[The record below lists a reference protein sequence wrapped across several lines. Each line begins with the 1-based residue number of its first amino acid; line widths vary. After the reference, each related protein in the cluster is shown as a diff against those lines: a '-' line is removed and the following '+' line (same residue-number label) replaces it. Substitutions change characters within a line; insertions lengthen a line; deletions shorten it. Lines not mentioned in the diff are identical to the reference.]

1 MTRRR
6 HTRRRRISNRGGGRL
21 ETIARRHLYHN
32 IIPTLTRYNNMYTGE
47 KLRPSHNS
55 VVRHG
60 DRYFNIMERVFDSN
74 PDWAS
79 SMKAAEEELKNP
91 VKNFDKLKTLYDKVK
106 KAEDDETRET
116 MIHSSLLP
124 SKSPRSFTDRRNSNL
139 YSHIPNEFMYRK
151 PYDGDDDGDAYR
163 TPAKTRDDDGDD
175 SDDGDDFDMLLQSR
189 KKKNQHH
196 DYLTAHHRRCVHLP
210 LLYPTRTR
218 PV

>member
-1 MTRRR
+1 
-6 HTRRRRISNRGGGRL
+6 
-21 ETIARRHLYHN
+21 
-32 IIPTLTRYNNMYTGE
+32 MYTGE
-47 KLRPSHNS
+47 QLRPSHNS

-60 DRYFNIMERVFDSN
+60 DRYFNIMERVVDSN

-124 SKSPRSFTDRRNSNL
+124 SKSPRSFTYRRNSNP

-163 TPAKTRDDDGDD
+163 TPAKTRGDDGDD

-218 PV
+218 TGLVTVLIFHTRTATIFRIIIIFMYL